1 MPVRAIVRFF
11 GLVQGVNFRYY
22 TRMKARELG
31 LTGIVRNEPDGSVYA
46 EFEGEREKVMECI
59 EWCAHHQ
66 PHAEVEDY
74 EVKIEETTEQK
85 YRSFEIVR

>member
-1 MPVRAIVRFF
+1 MVVRAIVRFY

-46 EFEGEREKVMECI
+46 EFEGEKEKVMECI
-59 EWCAHHQ
+59 NWCATSQ
-66 PHAEVEDY
+66 PYAEVSDY
-74 EVKIEETTEQK
+74 DVRLEENVTPK
-85 YRSFEIVR
+85 YSSFDVVR